1 MIAYLIKRILA
12 MIPTLIG
19 ITFITF
25 LMINLAPGDP
35 VAAQF
40 GGGAEKST
48 EGGGGGDQS
57 RQNDTIKAKK
67 KLLGMLRE
75 DYALH
80 AWGGAVA
87 LDLEEGS
94 GAAPLE
100 EGPAVEGLGRWAR
113 ALARSADGQRLYAG
127 GDGGFIVAVDPA
139 GGAVASTFAGHTV
152 PVSALA
158 VSPDGQRLASADS
171 SGVVKLW
178 DLGTGAE
185 LQSAEALSL
194 PIRDLA
200 WLPDGRLLVAAD
212 DGVVRLEDGSSL
224 AVLRTFEGAIGGVYA
239 LAVAP
244 GGARFWAG
252 GADRVL
258 REWDPSSG
266 QLTQER
272 KDHRQAIHDLALSP
286 DGALLATASEDR
298 AVRVIELAR
307 PDAPARELG
316 LHYKGVLAVTFAAD
330 GQSVYSGGID
340 ESVRQWSVA
349 EAKELGR
356 SAKGTGVVR
365 ALVARDGQVWSA
377 ADSWTPVPIP
387 LRYLKWVGRM
397 ARLDFDRSFSD
408 DRLVMDKIKEAIPV
422 TMGLNLLTILII
434 YAVSVPLGIF
444 AAVRRGSWFDHVSSF
459 LLFLLYSVPNFWL
472 ATLLILTFSSKTNW
486 DILPSVGLS
495 GDHPENLSY
504 LSYLWDR
511 ITHLVLPISVMVYG
525 GFASLSRYTRTSL
538 LETIQQDYVRTARAK
553 GLSETVV
560 VLKHAFRNS
569 LITIVTLIGNLLPAL
584 IGGSVIVEYIFSID
598 GMGRLGFDAILSRD
612 YPVIMATTTMSAVLT
627 LFGILLS
634 DILYTLVDPRVSHD
648 N

>member
-1 MIAYLIKRILA
+1 
-12 MIPTLIG
+12 
-19 ITFITF
+19 
-25 LMINLAPGDP
+25 
-35 VAAQF
+35 
-40 GGGAEKST
+40 
-48 EGGGGGDQS
+48 
-57 RQNDTIKAKK
+57 
-67 KLLGMLRE
+67 
-75 DYALH
+75 
-80 AWGGAVA
+80 
-87 LDLEEGS
+87 
-94 GAAPLE
+94 
-100 EGPAVEGLGRWAR
+100 
-113 ALARSADGQRLYAG
+113 
-127 GDGGFIVAVDPA
+127 
-139 GGAVASTFAGHTV
+139 
-152 PVSALA
+152 
-158 VSPDGQRLASADS
+158 
-171 SGVVKLW
+171 
-178 DLGTGAE
+178 
-185 LQSAEALSL
+185 
-194 PIRDLA
+194 
-200 WLPDGRLLVAAD
+200 
-212 DGVVRLEDGSSL
+212 
-224 AVLRTFEGAIGGVYA
+224 
-239 LAVAP
+239 
-244 GGARFWAG
+244 
-252 GADRVL
+252 
-258 REWDPSSG
+258 
-266 QLTQER
+266 
-272 KDHRQAIHDLALSP
+272 
-286 DGALLATASEDR
+286 
-298 AVRVIELAR
+298 
-307 PDAPARELG
+307 
-316 LHYKGVLAVTFAAD
+316 
-330 GQSVYSGGID
+330 
-340 ESVRQWSVA
+340 
-349 EAKELGR
+349 
-356 SAKGTGVVR
+356 
-365 ALVARDGQVWSA
+365 
-377 ADSWTPVPIP
+377 
-387 LRYLKWVGRM
+387 M